1 MKYIIVYILATL
13 WLTSCNILAIL
24 IVEVFN
30 ERKRKK

>member
-1 MKYIIVYILATL
+1 MKNVIAYVLATL

-24 IVEVFN
+24 IVEEFN